1 VPICTRSVKDITI
14 LGSKPKCNSSNYYR
28 PVIHIKEDIKMNFR
42 GVGITVWKA
51 RAYLP
56 SYAQHKSGTIIQ
68 VDPVYVTGLNE
79 AELSSAVEKVLS
91 SDIKVLPNPTKEEWK
106 KRKDPLLAATG
117 AKSWLE
123 LARKG
128 GSYGIEWIP
137 QGIRLDIS
145 RVDKKGRWEI
155 DPAKVQIFKLD
166 TPIKELIKVILD
178 DVRTKPNLL
187 QG

>member
-1 VPICTRSVKDITI
+1 MKSQ
-14 LGSKPKCNSSNYYR
+14 
-28 PVIHIKEDIKMNFR
+28 
-42 GVGITVWKA
+42 GVGITIWKA

-56 SYAQHKSGTIIQ
+56 SYAKHKHGTIIQ
-68 VDPVYVTGLNE
+68 VDPIYITELNE
-79 AELSSAVEKVLS
+79 KELVSAVEKVLS
-91 SDIKVLPNPTKEEWK
+91 SEMKVLPTPTKEEWK

-128 GSYGIEWIP
+128 GAYSIEWIS
-137 QGIRLDIS
+137 QEIRLDIL

-155 DPAKVQIFKLD
+155 DPDKVKIFPGD
-166 TPIKELIKVILD
+166 TPIEELIKIILD